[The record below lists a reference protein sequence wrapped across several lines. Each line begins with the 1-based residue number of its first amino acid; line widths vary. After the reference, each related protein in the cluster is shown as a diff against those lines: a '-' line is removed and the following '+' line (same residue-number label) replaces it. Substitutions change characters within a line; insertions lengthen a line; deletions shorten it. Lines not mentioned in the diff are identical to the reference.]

1 MILFGV
7 RSSITVEYEES
18 CLRRGIEIY
27 MAVSL
32 NGSPRLAGPAK
43 IVTPETIG
51 SAAGQPFLSCA
62 FSPHRRRELISMGR
76 DLGLVLS
83 DALVDPHAFVASN
96 TRVGPGTFV
105 NAGSIIGAV
114 SIIGE
119 GVLINRSASVGHHC
133 LIEDFVSIGPGA
145 TLAGNIHVGECA
157 MIGAGATI
165 LPNVR
170 IGRGAVV
177 SAGSVVKGHVPDNST
192 VAGNPARPKPFNP
205 RRSTLNVEGWE

>member
-7 RSSITVEYEES
+7 RSPIVVEYEES
-18 CLRRGIEIY
+18 CLRLGTRIS

-32 NGSPRLAGPAK
+32 NGTPRLAGPAK
-43 IVTPETIG
+43 IVSIETIG
-51 SAAGQPFLSCA
+51 SVAGLPFLACA
-62 FSPHRRRELISMGR
+62 FSPLRRKELISMGR
-76 DLGLVLS
+76 GIGLVLADS
-83 DALVDPHAFVASN
+83 LVDPHAIVASS
-96 TRVGPGTFV
+96 TRLGPGTFV
-105 NAGSIIGAV
+105 NAGSTIGAV

-165 LPNVR
+165 LPNIR
-170 IGRGAVV
+170 IGRGAIV
-177 SAGSVVKGHVPDNST
+177 SAGSVVKGHVPDDT
-192 VAGNPARPKPFNP
+192 AVAGNPARPRAFDP